1 MALDPTVTV
10 RELTDAD
17 DITDAVV
24 DAFARLIPQLSSSSP
39 APSRDELI
47 AMATA
52 DADHLL
58 VAEDVDGAILGSMTL
73 IVFRIPTAVRAWIED
88 VVVDES
94 ARGRGVGEVLNRTA
108 LDLAYGRGAKAV
120 DLTSRP
126 SREAANRLYQK
137 LGFELRNTNLYR
149 HNPLA

>member
-52 DADHLL
+52 DAKFDCLR
-58 VAEDVDGAILGSMTL
+58 AAFTSAT
-73 IVFRIPTAVRAWIED
+73 PTQVCIEPY
-88 VVVDES
+88 
-94 ARGRGVGEVLNRTA
+94 VL
-108 LDLAYGRGAKAV
+108 D
-120 DLTSRP
+120 
-126 SREAANRLYQK
+126 
-137 LGFELRNTNLYR
+137 
-149 HNPLA
+149 